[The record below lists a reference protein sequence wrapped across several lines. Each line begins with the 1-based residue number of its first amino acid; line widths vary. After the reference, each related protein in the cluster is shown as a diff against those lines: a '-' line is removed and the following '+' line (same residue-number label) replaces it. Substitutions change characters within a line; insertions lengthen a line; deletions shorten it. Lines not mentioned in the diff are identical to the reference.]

1 MATAGTGDVLT
12 GMIAALIAQGLSL
25 EDAACAGVCLHAAA
39 GDAAARDGEQ
49 GLLAS
54 DLLANIRPLLN
65 GTTAP

>member
-39 GDAAARDGEQ
+39 GDAAADAGER

-54 DLLANIRPLLN
+54 DLLASIRPLVN
-65 GTTAP
+65 AAAGP